1 MSEEILPT
9 LDEVKELIRIE
20 YEELEKDILK
30 QRKKERDEEDAER
43 LKIITENLK

>member
-1 MSEEILPT
+1 MSEEMLPT

-30 QRKKERDEEDAER
+30 QRKKERGAEDAER